1 MWLENKDKEEALK
14 QPGQVNTPT
23 VGAGGGASMA
33 GGSTTPATGNF
44 STTSPVQV
52 PQTTQKWA
60 TAQDYLRANQPQATE
75 MGKKVEASLTGTLGE
90 QRGAIESATQK
101 AQQDITGGIT
111 AFNPEIVS
119 TAATKPTEIT
129 QSPERLQ
136 DFMKQW
142 NAAYTGPTSFE
153 TSESYTPA
161 AEAAA
166 KGKEI
171 SEEIKT
177 PGGRTQLLQNQ
188 FGVYGAGNQALDT
201 SLLGQA
207 ANYGQIQ
214 QLAPQFAS
222 LQDYLTQQSQ
232 GLSGQV
238 QQAQAT
244 TQAAQQQTRT
254 ALEGNLQ
261 KFQTDLAAR
270 VGTTQADAQA
280 KTQQYLADLATGDVN
295 KVANDLRIAGIT
307 EDQIKPI
314 IDNLTILHE
323 QYKYN
328 PDLSQG
334 YQYNPATEVTTENV
348 ATPEDYAKAQAW
360 AKLTGEQGYTNIL
373 NPEQAAQ
380 AGQIPDVNKGFLP
393 DYLKQQTGTLVKQKD
408 DYLLGNDAVSFKN
421 LAPDLGTIKIINP
434 KDPNDPGVQKL
445 VPATQA
451 GRKLALQY
459 IDALN
464 RSGITPESI
473 KQQTTY
479 KGYMNADKGWP
490 LSIQTLLQ
498 QQNSGQLLNELS
510 ANAMSGGFRKELET
524 WLGMPIQYWD

>member
-1 MWLENKDKEEALK
+1 MWLENKDKEEEALK

-23 VGAGGGASMA
+23 VGAGGGASMT

-44 STTSPVQV
+44 STTSPVQA

-60 TAQDYLRANQPQATE
+60 TAQDYLSANQPQATE

-90 QRGAIESATQK
+90 QRGVIESAAQK

-111 AFNPEIVS
+111 AFNPEIAS
-119 TAATKPTEIT
+119 TAAMKPTEIT

-142 NAAYTGPTSFE
+142 NASYQGPTSFE

-161 AEAAA
+161 AEAATKA
-166 KGKEI
+166 KEI
-171 SEEIKT
+171 GENIKT

-207 ANYGQIQ
+207 ENYGQIQ
-214 QLAPQFAS
+214 QLAPQFTG
-222 LQDYLTQQSQ
+222 LQDYLAKQSQ
-232 GLSGQV
+232 DISGKAGE
-238 QQAQAT
+238 AQAT
-244 TQAAQQQTRT
+244 TQTTQQQTRA

-270 VGTTQADAQA
+270 VGTTQQEAQA
-280 KTQQYLADLATGDVN
+280 KTQQYLADLATGN
-295 KVANDLRIAGIT
+295 ATKVAADLQAAGIPA
-307 EDQIKPI
+307 DQIKPI
-314 IDNLTILHE
+314 IDNLTILNQ

-328 PDLSQG
+328 PDLQAG
-334 YQYNPATEVTTENV
+334 YNYNPAVGITKENV

-360 AKLTGEQGYTNIL
+360 AQLTGETGYTDIL
-373 NPEQAAQ
+373 NPEQAGQ

-408 DYLLGNDAVSFKN
+408 DYILNNTAIPKVASVEFANAVNIAAQAAKRQNS
-421 LAPDLGTIKIINP
+421 DLKLDDIKTWP
-434 KDPNDPGVQKL
+434 P
-445 VPATQA
+445 
-451 GRKLALQY
+451 ALQEMAQAQKIY
-459 IDALN
+459 DDQHYAGNHL
-464 RSGITPESI
+464 I
-473 KQQTTY
+473 KYGSVY
-479 KGYMNADKGWP
+479 KR
-490 LSIQTLLQ
+490 LQ
-498 QQNSGQLLNELS
+498 SL
-510 ANAMSGGFRKELET
+510 GFK
-524 WLGMPIQYWD
+524 